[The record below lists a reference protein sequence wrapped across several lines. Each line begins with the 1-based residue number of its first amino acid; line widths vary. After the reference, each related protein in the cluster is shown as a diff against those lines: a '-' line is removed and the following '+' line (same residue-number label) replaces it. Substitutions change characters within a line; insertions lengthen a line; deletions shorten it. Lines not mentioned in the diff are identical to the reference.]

1 MPFVILTNGNVGIGT
16 TAPSAT
22 LEVGGYTKLSGPA
35 AIVGATVPGIAT
47 ALFTGN
53 LPTGNNT
60 SVSVSLGSINPSR
73 VLSVTILAL
82 APNGNYFAPNQ
93 ASTLGFGSG
102 YEYGY
107 FFETAA
113 NTLRLSVGTNA
124 DNVKNSAAGAVKI
137 IVTYQQ

>member
-1 MPFVILTNGNVGIGT
+1 MGTDQCSTSDVFFIDTYNGTTGTTPFVILTNGNVGIGT

-53 LPTGNNT
+53 LPTGN
-60 SVSVSLGSINPSR
+60 
-73 VLSVTILAL
+73 
-82 APNGNYFAPNQ
+82 YFAPNQ
-93 ASTLGFGSG
+93 ASTVGFGSG

-124 DNVKNSAAGAVKI
+124 DNVKNSADGAVKI
-137 IVTYQQ
+137 MVTYQQ